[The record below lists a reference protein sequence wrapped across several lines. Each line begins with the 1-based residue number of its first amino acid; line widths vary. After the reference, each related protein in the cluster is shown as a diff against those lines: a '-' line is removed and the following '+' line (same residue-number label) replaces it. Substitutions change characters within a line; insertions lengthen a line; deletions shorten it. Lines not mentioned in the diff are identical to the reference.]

1 MPMPDNMPAPLDVAA
16 EAAAK
21 VLADNPDYR
30 TLRRL
35 VDASSLASPAPPNTP
50 TRIGAVVDV
59 ETTGLDPAGNHIIEL
74 AVQRFRFTDAG
85 QITEVGLARSWR
97 EDPGFP
103 LDPVITK
110 LTGLTDA
117 DLAGQVID
125 DAEAAAMLISADVI
139 IAHNAA
145 FDAKFVEARL
155 PAIAGRA
162 WACTL
167 NEIDWSE
174 HGFGGRQ
181 LGYLLMETG
190 YFFDGHRA
198 EQDVLAVIFLLAHRS
213 HGGVPLLASLIAG
226 AEQPTVRIDAIG
238 APFAS
243 KDALKARGY
252 RWHATDRYWWT
263 EVSEADAEAEQR
275 WLQHNACEHGARLTQ
290 VTWRERHR

>member
-1 MPMPDNMPAPLDVAA
+1 MHDNTPARLDAAA

-30 TLRRL
+30 ILRRL
-35 VDASSLASPAPPNTP
+35 VDASSLASPAPPHTP

-59 ETTGLDPAGNHIIEL
+59 ETTGLDPTGDRIIEL

-85 QITEVGLARSWR
+85 QITEVGLPRSWR
-97 EDPGFP
+97 EDPGFG
-103 LDPVITK
+103 LDPAITK

-117 DLAGQVID
+117 DLAGHAID
-125 DAEAAAMLISADVI
+125 DDAATAMLKSADVI

-145 FDAKFVEARL
+145 FDVRFVEARL
-155 PAIAGRA
+155 STVAGQA
-162 WACTL
+162 WACSL
-167 NEIDWSE
+167 NEIDWPE

-181 LGYLLMETG
+181 LGHLLLEAG
-190 YFFDGHRA
+190 YFFAGHRA
-198 EQDVLAVIFLLAHRS
+198 EQDVLAVLHLLAHRS
-213 HGGVPLLASLIAG
+213 PSGYPVLASLIAR

-238 APFAS
+238 APFSS

-263 EVSEADAEAEQR
+263 QVAESDAEAEQR
-275 WLQHNACEHGARLTQ
+275 WLQHNACEHGARLTR